1 MFTEFRKK
9 HYPFQSSPSS
19 PAASPMYREVFRIA
33 SDYCNILHRMNERS
47 AHPKQLPH
55 DQLFALC
62 CKVSIRRHFNAIY
75 TELPATPPTTPS
87 HSNPSM
93 TEYMLSLLLNEV
105 GPYPDPLAVWCHM
118 AYELGVDIQR
128 VREVLSSHVEEC
140 RDVRSEA
147 PYARVFI
154 SYFAASS
161 KGAITYACNTLMIP
175 MMENVKRVMD
185 HTVPQKQAGAA
196 GDGEAMKKSN
206 RGSGKT
212 TTQTQ
217 PKPPAV
223 ITKEGLQEEETT
235 HVVGVDFDNDEQF
248 QRPVPKRPQRL
259 FEGVIVY
266 DMMIPMEYPD

>member
-1 MFTEFRKK
+1 MYTEFRKK

-47 AHPKQLPH
+47 AHPKQLPQ

-140 RDVRSEA
+140 RDVRSET

-161 KGAITYACNTLMIP
+161 KGAITYACNILMIP

-185 HTVPQKQAGAA
+185 HTVAVPQKQTTTG
-196 GDGEAMKKSN
+196 GETINKSK
-206 RGSGKT
+206 RVSGKT
-212 TTQTQ
+212 TQAPQ
-217 PKPPAV
+217 PKVPAV
-223 ITKEGLQEEETT
+223 MQGGLQEDETT
-235 HVVGVDFDNDEQF
+235 HVVGVDFENEEQF
-248 QRPVPKRPQRL
+248 QRPV
-259 FEGVIVY
+259 
-266 DMMIPMEYPD
+266 